1 MNQHSEILIIGGG
14 VIGVCIAYY
23 LAAEQHDVTL
33 VEKNQICS
41 GSSHGNAGLISCAN
55 PIPMAEP
62 GVIKKGLRW
71 MLDAEG
77 PFYIKP
83 RLDLDLLRW
92 VLGFRTACK
101 EKQMHRT
108 IDVTLDMRKVS
119 KQLAAEL
126 TDADKQSLGWQKKGR
141 LLVYQNK
148 DSLAE
153 GVETLDLLG
162 RYGVDGQ
169 ILDARGVREMDPNLT
184 PAVVGGIYYPD
195 YEHVLPESYV
205 KGMAHIAENKGA
217 CLRTE
222 TEVIGFETG
231 AKRIT
236 RVVTTR
242 GDFSPDQIVLAAGAW
257 SPLVAGDLGLKIPI
271 QPAKGYSITAKRR
284 DGCSEIPLSLADHKV
299 AVTPMGEQ
307 LRFSSNLE
315 LVGYDP
321 SINLRRVA
329 AARRAVNQYLAGID
343 DLELIRIWSGFRPNT
358 PDTMPIIERNR
369 TYDNLVLATGHDMLG
384 MTHSL
389 ITGKLVSEI
398 IDCKPPSIDLS
409 PFRLGRF

>member
-1 MNQHSEILIIGGG
+1 MNQRNEIIVIGGG

-23 LAAEQHDVTL
+23 LAAEKYDVTL

-83 RLDLDLLRW
+83 RLDLELLRW
-92 VLGFRTACK
+92 VLGFRAACK

-108 IDVTLDMRKVS
+108 IDVTLAMRKIS
-119 KQLAAEL
+119 KQLSAEL
-126 TDADKQSLGWQKKGR
+126 TTEDKLSFGWQNKGR
-141 LLVYQNK
+141 MLVYQK
-148 DSLAE
+148 EDSLKD
-153 GVETLDLLG
+153 GVETLNFLAQ
-162 RYGVDGQ
+162 YGVSGKILDGQ
-169 ILDARGVREMDPNLT
+169 GVREMDPNLQSS
-184 PAVVGGIYYPD
+184 VVGGIYYPD
-195 YEHVLPESYV
+195 YEHVLPERYV
-205 KGMAHIAENKGA
+205 NGMAHLAENRGA
-217 CLRTE
+217 ALNTE
-222 TEVIGFETG
+222 TEVIGLGTAG
-231 AKRIT
+231 KRIT

-242 GDFSPDQIVLAAGAW
+242 GDFHPDQVVLAAGSW
-257 SPLVAGDLGLKIPI
+257 SPVVAKDLGLKIPI
-271 QPAKGYSITAKRR
+271 QPAKGYSITVKRTP
-284 DGCSEIPLSLADHKV
+284 GCSKIPLSLADHKV

-315 LVGYDP
+315 LVGYDL
-321 SINLRRVA
+321 SINRRRIA
-329 AARRAVNQYLAGID
+329 ATRRAVNLYLAGID
-343 DLELIRIWSGFRPNT
+343 ELELIQIWSGFRPNT
-358 PDTMPIIERNR
+358 PDTLPIIERNDA
-369 TYDNLVLATGHDMLG
+369 YANLILATGHDVLG

-398 IDCKPPSIDLS
+398 VGGKKPSVDLE